1 MLNFTGASRLGR
13 WFPALAEPDV
23 RLYLGGQALSMMGT
37 WVLDITLN
45 LLVWQLSGSPLLL
58 GVLNFVL
65 YGPGVLVVPLFS
77 GRLTAAN
84 ARRCT
89 LWVLAAALAV
99 ALALAVLTA
108 LDRLTIGLLF
118 ALALARG
125 VLNGMEVPSRQM
137 LLTSSIRSPERMAS
151 AVALNTVVFQLARML
166 GPALAGVVFA
176 TAGPLCAFSLTA
188 LGQLC
193 MIACV
198 FRLRGAASPAAAP
211 GAGAGRGG
219 VRGALDFVRAD
230 RFASLFLPVLVCM
243 GLFAGSYQTLVP
255 VLADHV
261 FGNTTRWTSAFFGA
275 VGVGAVVVSVL
286 LSTPQ
291 IDRLVGRC
299 QVSVPWLAVLA
310 LVGLGLSR
318 WPLLSLVCFVSLGAC
333 MAFIATATNAVMHQ
347 RVPQHARGGLIALFL
362 MSFVGTIPL
371 GQLLAGWLAQWLS
384 VQATF
389 LWLAAGLGAAL
400 LLLFVPRWRALGRL
414 ELDARRI

>member
-1 MLNFTGASRLGR
+1 MPTVNGAARLSV
-13 WFPALAEPDV
+13 WFPALAERDV
-23 RLYLGGQALSMMGT
+23 RRYLIGQAVSMMGT
-37 WVLDITLN
+37 WMLDITLN
-45 LLVWQLSGSPLLL
+45 LLVWKLSRSPMLL

-89 LWVLAAALAV
+89 LWVLAASLSV
-99 ALALAVLTA
+99 ALTLATLTA
-108 LDRLTIGLLF
+108 LDRLALPLLF
-118 ALALARG
+118 ALAMARG

-137 LLTSSIRSPERMAS
+137 LLTSSIQAPERMAS

-176 TAGPLCAFSLTA
+176 TLGPLTAFVLTA

-193 MIACV
+193 MIGCV
-198 FRLRGAASPAAAP
+198 LQLRGAVAQTATP
-211 GAGAGRGG
+211 GAGAGRSG
-219 VRGALDFVRAD
+219 VRGALDFVRGD
-230 RFASLFLPVLVCM
+230 RFSRLFLPVLVWM

-261 FGNTTRWTSAFFGA
+261 FGNTTRWTSAFFAA

-291 IDRLVGRC
+291 IDRLIGRF
-299 QVSVPWLAVLA
+299 QVSVPWFAVLA
-310 LVGLGLSR
+310 LLGLGLSP
-318 WPLLSLVCFVSLGAC
+318 WPLLSLACFVLLGAC

-347 RVPQHARGGLIALFL
+347 RVPPNARGGLIALFL
-362 MSFVGTIPL
+362 MSFVGTIPV
-371 GQLLAGWLAQWLS
+371 GQLLAGWLAQRLS

-389 LWLAAGLGAAL
+389 VLMAAGLGVAM